1 MSGNSVYLGNPNLKK
16 ADVQQNWTKK
26 SVEEYTKCMEDP
38 TYFIQNYVKIVSID
52 EGLVPFSLW
61 DFQKEIIDTFH
72 NNRFTI
78 CKLPRQ
84 SGKSTTII
92 AYLLHY
98 VLFNP
103 TVNVAILANK
113 AAVARDLLSRLQ
125 LAYEH
130 LPKWLQQGVMSWN
143 KGSLELENG
152 SKILA
157 SSTSASAV
165 RGGSYNII
173 FLDEFAYVPSNVAEQ
188 FFSSVYPTISSGK
201 TSKVMIVST
210 PHGMNMFYKMWTD
223 SENKRNSYIP
233 IEVHWSQVPGR
244 DVTWK
249 EETIKNTSES
259 QFNTEFECVSGDT
272 KITLKDSDTGKI
284 FNVNIEYLMYIRY
297 QKTTSKTYEVLSPSG
312 FVNFSGIQTVP
323 HSKYRHF
330 IFDDGTEL
338 KCSLNHRFGKDE
350 ILASSL
356 WRGAE
361 LQGKQILYA
370 EDIEEDIDLYDLLN
384 VGGGNLYYTNGLVS
398 HNCEFLGSIDTLIT
412 STKLK
417 TLTYKNPVQ
426 SNAGID
432 LYKKPQENH
441 TYMLTADVSRGTS
454 NDYSAFLVFDITEMP
469 YTIVA
474 KYRDNEIKPLIFP
487 SKIYNIARVYNQAF
501 VLVEVNDIGEQVA
514 NTLQF
519 DLEYDNLVMSSMRGR
534 AGQIL
539 GGGFSGGR
547 AQLGVRTTKAV
558 KKIGCSNLKQMIED
572 NKLIVE
578 DYDIINELSTFIVK
592 GSSFQADDGCTDD
605 LVSCLFI
612 FSWATDQ
619 TYFKELTD
627 VDVRKTMMREQQDA
641 LEQDMAPFGFV
652 VTGLED
658 ENIGEV
664 IDEYGTRWNPVVRD
678 YGSNW

>member
-1 MSGNSVYLGNPNLKK
+1 METYLGNPNLKR
-16 ADVQQNWTKK
+16 ANITQEWTKEEI
-26 SVEEYTKCMEDP
+26 EEYAKCMKDP
-38 TYFIQNYVKIVSID
+38 QYFIEHYIKIVSLD
-52 EGLVPFSLW
+52 EGLIPFHLY
-61 DFQKEIIDTFH
+61 DFQKEMIGTFH

-103 TVNVAILANK
+103 NVNVAILANK
-113 AAVARDLLSRLQ
+113 AATARDLLSRLQ

-157 SSTSASAV
+157 SATSSSAV

-173 FLDEFAYVPSNVAEQ
+173 LLDEFAYVPSNVAEQ

-201 TSKVMIVST
+201 TTKVMIVST
-210 PHGMNMFYKMWTD
+210 PHGMNMFYKLWVD
-223 SENKRNSYIP
+223 AEEGRNSYVP
-233 IEVHWSQVPGR
+233 IEVHWSEVPGR
-244 DVTWK
+244 DEKWK

-259 QFNTEFECVSGDT
+259 QFNTEFEC
-272 KITLKDSDTGKI
+272 
-284 FNVNIEYLMYIRY
+284 
-297 QKTTSKTYEVLSPSG
+297 
-312 FVNFSGIQTVP
+312 
-323 HSKYRHF
+323 
-330 IFDDGTEL
+330 
-338 KCSLNHRFGKDE
+338 
-350 ILASSL
+350 
-356 WRGAE
+356 
-361 LQGKQILYA
+361 
-370 EDIEEDIDLYDLLN
+370 
-384 VGGGNLYYTNGLVS
+384 
-398 HNCEFLGSIDTLIT
+398 EFLGSIDTLIT
-412 STKLK
+412 PAKLK
-417 TLTYKNPVQ
+417 TLTYRTPIQ
-426 SNAGID
+426 SNAGLD
-432 LYKKPQENH
+432 MYVNPNDKH
-441 TYMLTADVSRGTS
+441 TYMLTADVSRGTK
-454 NDYSAFLVFDITEMP
+454 NDYSAFAVIDITELP
-469 YTIVA
+469 YKIVA
-474 KYRDNEIKPLIFP
+474 KFRDNEIKPLLFP
-487 SKIYNIARVYNQAF
+487 SKIYDVARAYNKAF
-501 VLVEVNDIGEQVA
+501 VMVEVNDIGEQVA

-519 DLEYDNLVMSSMRGR
+519 DLEYDNLVMASMRGR

-558 KKIGCSNLKQMIED
+558 KRIGCSNLKQLVED

-578 DYDIINELSTFIVK
+578 DYDCINELSTFIVK
-592 GSSFQADDGCTDD
+592 GQSFEADEGCNDD
-605 LVSCLFI
+605 LVACLFM
-612 FSWATDQ
+612 FAWATDQ

-627 VDVRKTMMREQQDA
+627 MDVRQTMMREQQDM

-652 VTGLED
+652 ITGLED
-658 ENIGEV
+658 DNIGEV